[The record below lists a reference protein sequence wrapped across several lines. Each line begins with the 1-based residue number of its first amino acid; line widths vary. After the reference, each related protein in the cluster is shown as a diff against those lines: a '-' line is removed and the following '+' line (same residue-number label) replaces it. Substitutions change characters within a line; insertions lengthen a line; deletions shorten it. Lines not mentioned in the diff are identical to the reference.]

1 MQILIECLRSAK
13 ALGIAETDIHI
24 LGRII
29 TDIGTGAENSLVHDT
44 VFIHAPT
51 DEETPLLVFPLILYV
66 GACYVHHLVQWGGGI
81 FLNQLLQAVA
91 RCGRVFGQGSI
102 AVLLRIRR
110 LVVQLVMIELNAS
123 GQVGRHEQALVKM
136 INILDTQHT
145 GKVRSHPI
153 SAVITIAHDVLSR
166 SIGAERM
173 FLVLRE
179 SCELEPTRIDRVLQ
193 LFHKSGCSGTIQ
205 VGILGYMGRQAETTS
220 TTAEFLQMMVFK
232 AQLGIGACTVVSI
245 QTDSLVLQFRQFG
258 ETVSVGVPCRTMPA
272 LAVHISPHLTVRR
285 NQGKIQGRVVVE
297 RAGTVE
303 IGNGMR
309 ERTGIANRFLRNDI
323 HRPGNG

>member
-1 MQILIECLRSAK
+1 M
-13 ALGIAETDIHI
+13 
-24 LGRII
+24 
-29 TDIGTGAENSLVHDT
+29 
-44 VFIHAPT
+44 
-51 DEETPLLVFPLILYV
+51 
-66 GACYVHHLVQWGGGI
+66 

-110 LVVQLVMIELNAS
+110 LVVQLVMIELNTS

-136 INILDTQHT
+136 INILGTQHT

-153 SAVITIAHDVLSR
+153 SAVITIAHDMLSR

-193 LFHKSGCSGTIQ
+193 LLHKSGCSGTIQ

-220 TTAEFLQMMVFK
+220 ATAEFFHMMVFK
-232 AQLGIGACTVVSI
+232 A
-245 QTDSLVLQFRQFG
+245 
-258 ETVSVGVPCRTMPA
+258 
-272 LAVHISPHLTVRR
+272 
-285 NQGKIQGRVVVE
+285 
-297 RAGTVE
+297 
-303 IGNGMR
+303 
-309 ERTGIANRFLRNDI
+309 
-323 HRPGNG
+323 